1 MTPDQI
7 ARLRELRKKAGA
19 KGSTWSEVAEWMAA
33 ISNAAPDLLDAAERE
48 NQKHEGWT
56 RCETHHSWMLLP
68 DAECPSCKIAALE
81 SALAKAEH
89 WLGIERDVSDRL
101 KMALRMPGTGNYVEW
116 AKECRNAV
124 DALARVRER
133 AARWEAVAI
142 KLCSCLPSSSND
154 HEHFDPMPG
163 QECHGCSAYELS
175 ESAYRE
181 FTRLRAIYPPSSA
194 LAADAEKEEDK

>member
-1 MTPDQI
+1 VTPDQI

-81 SALAKAEH
+81 SALAKERERAERWKACAVEYRKDH
-89 WLGIERDVSDRL
+89 SCECGREENNDLCL
-101 KMALRMPGTGNYVEW
+101 KVCMTCDMAR
-116 AKECRNAV
+116 AV
-124 DALARVRER
+124 DA
-133 AARWEAVAI
+133 
-142 KLCSCLPSSSND
+142 
-154 HEHFDPMPG
+154 
-163 QECHGCSAYELS
+163 
-175 ESAYRE
+175 
-181 FTRLRAIYPPSSA
+181 A
-194 LAADAEKEEDK
+194 LAADAEKEEK

>member
-1 MTPDQI
+1 MSEGGGQVTPDQI

-124 DALARVRER
+124 DALARVREYAEDHGNKHIVR
-133 AARWEAVAI
+133 VDLLAI
-142 KLCSCLPSSSND
+142 LND
-154 HEHFDPMPG
+154 DGEW
-163 QECHGCSAYELS
+163 
-175 ESAYRE
+175 
-181 FTRLRAIYPPSSA
+181 T
-194 LAADAEKEEDK
+194 